1 MTTSL
6 KLGVF
11 VGLVGAVT
19 VAGCTKVS
27 EPAPRA
33 AVESNPALTP
43 ASRARTAPEQL
54 AEARC
59 EREQQC
65 GNIGNDRTYASSSEC
80 FARIRNEWREDLNGR
95 ECPGG
100 INQGELQN
108 CLAQIRGE
116 ACQNPFDTL
125 ARLTACT
132 AGRICVEQR

>member
-1 MTTSL
+1 MNISG
-6 KLGVF
+6 KLGF
-11 VGLVGAVT
+11 FTLLAGAVT

-27 EPAPRA
+27 DPAPRA

-65 GNIGNDRTYASSSEC
+65 GNIGNDKTYASSQEC

-100 INQGELQN
+100 INRGELQD

-125 ARLTACT
+125 ARVTACT
-132 AGRICVEQR
+132 TARICVEQR

>member
-1 MTTSL
+1 MNTTA
-6 KLGVF
+6 KLGF
-11 VGLVGAVT
+11 FALLAGGVT

-65 GNIGNDRTYASSSEC
+65 GNIGNDKTYASSQEC
-80 FARIRNEWREDLNGR
+80 FARIRSEWREDLNGR

-100 INQGELQN
+100 INQGELQD
-108 CLAQIRGE
+108 CLTQIRGE

-125 ARLTACT
+125 ARVTACT
-132 AGRICVEQR
+132 AARICIEER